1 MPIAAAEPIVERL
14 DPARLDE
21 LEPLWAAL
29 MSRHAEVWSLLPMR
43 ESHVSWTLRRGQYEA
58 WLADEGSFVLVA
70 RRGDVPIGYLMVDV
84 DEGDET
90 YATGDRVARLE
101 TLVVAEGDRDAG
113 VGGLLFDAA
122 MAELE
127 RLGVDDLFVGYM
139 DGNEAA
145 RRFYER
151 RGFTPFVHHLYAK
164 RPGARQPDAKEDA

>member
-1 MPIAAAEPIVERL
+1 MPAAAAAPAIERL

-21 LEPLWAAL
+21 LEPLWDAL
-29 MSRHAEVWSLLPMR
+29 MARHAEVWSLLPMR
-43 ESHVSWTLRRGQYEA
+43 EPHHSWTLRRGQYEG

-70 RRGDVPIGYLMVDV
+70 RRDDVPIGYLMVDV
-84 DEGDET
+84 GEGDET
-90 YATGDRVARLE
+90 YVTGDRVARLE
-101 TLVVAEGDRDAG
+101 TLVVAEGERDAG

-122 MAELE
+122 MTELE
-127 RLGVDDLFVGYM
+127 RLGVDDLFVGCM

-164 RPGARQPDAKEDA
+164 RPGARPAGREAA

>member
-1 MPIAAAEPIVERL
+1 MPAAAAGPVVERL
-14 DPARLDE
+14 DAGRLDE
-21 LEPLWAAL
+21 LEPLWNAL
-29 MSRHAEVWSLLPMR
+29 MARHAEVWGLLPMR
-43 ESHVSWTLRRGQYEA
+43 EPHHSWTLRRGQYEG
-58 WLADEGSFVLVA
+58 WLLDEGSFVLVA
-70 RRGDVPIGYLMVDV
+70 RRDGVPIGYLMVDV
-84 DEGDET
+84 SEGDET
-90 YATGDRVARLE
+90 YATGECVARLE
-101 TLVVAEGDRDAG
+101 TLVVTEGERDAG

-164 RPGARQPDAKEDA
+164 RPGAGPAAKEGA

>member
-1 MPIAAAEPIVERL
+1 VPAVPAPPVVERL

-21 LEPLWAAL
+21 LEPLWGAL
-29 MSRHAEVWSLLPMR
+29 MARHAGVWGLLPMR
-43 ESHVSWTLRRGQYEA
+43 RPHHSWTLRREQYEG
-58 WLADEGSFVLVA
+58 WLADDGSFILVA
-70 RRGDVPIGYLMVDV
+70 RRDGAPIGYLMVDV

-90 YATGDRVARLE
+90 YATGERVARIE
-101 TLVVAEGDRDAG
+101 TLVVAEGERNAG
-113 VGGLLFDAA
+113 VGGQLFDAA

-164 RPGARQPDAKEDA
+164 RPAARPAAKEGA

>member
-1 MPIAAAEPIVERL
+1 MPAAPAAPAIERL
-14 DPARLDE
+14 DPADIDE
-21 LEPLWAAL
+21 LEPLWNAL
-29 MSRHAEVWSLLPMR
+29 MARHAEVWSLLPMR
-43 ESHVSWTLRRGQYEA
+43 EPHLSWTLRRGQYEG

-70 RRGDVPIGYLMVDV
+70 RRGGVPVGYLLVDV

-90 YATGDRVARLE
+90 YATGDRVARIE
-101 TLVVAEGDRDAG
+101 TLVVATGERDAG

-122 MAELE
+122 MTELE

-151 RGFTPFVHHLYAK
+151 RGFTPFVHHLYAR
-164 RPGARQPDAKEDA
+164 RPGAAPAAEEDA

>member
-1 MPIAAAEPIVERL
+1 MPAAAAAPVIERL

-21 LEPLWAAL
+21 LEPLWDAL
-29 MSRHAEVWSLLPMR
+29 MARHAEVWGLLPMR
-43 ESHVSWTLRRGQYEA
+43 EPHHSWTLRRGQYEG
-58 WLADEGSFVLVA
+58 WLADEGSFILVA
-70 RRGDVPIGYLMVDV
+70 RRDGEPIGYLMVDV

-90 YATGDRVARLE
+90 YVTGERVARIE
-101 TLVVAEGDRDAG
+101 TLVVAAGERDAG

-122 MAELE
+122 MTELE

-151 RGFTPFVHHLYAK
+151 RGFTPFVHHFYAK
-164 RPGARQPDAKEDA
+164 RPGAAPATEEDA